1 MTTESTAIP
10 LISQRTYGNG
20 LLLAIVFFGG
30 MTTLGVELT
39 VSRLLAPYFG
49 NNLFVWANVI
59 GLTLLYLSV
68 GYFLGGK
75 LADHRPDDRLLA
87 KLVGLA
93 AFLVGVIPFAAK
105 PILEL
110 SIQGISNTSLGV
122 FWGSLFGVL
131 VLMAIPITLL
141 GFVSPFAIRL
151 ATGDVRQTGAIA
163 GRVYAIGTVGS
174 LLGAFLPVLLL
185 IPNIGTRNTFMAFSI
200 ALIILSVLALR
211 RVIYVLPLIIIIGLT
226 VYTNV
231 STAPIKEATTGTL
244 IHESE
249 SIYNFIQVQDT
260 TMGMR
265 RLILN
270 NEERLATHSVY
281 FPNEARQP
289 LTGGPWDYFLLAPQF
304 RAINNGSVSSML
316 MIGLG
321 AGTVPKLYTETYGNE
336 VAIDGVEIDPGI
348 IDVGHKFFDMN
359 EPNLQAYAEDGRLFL
374 RRADTKYDVIGVDA
388 YRPPYIPFQ
397 LTTVE
402 FFQELSDQMSSD
414 GVVALNAGGGPN
426 RDFRLVAAL
435 SQTMRAVFPSVIVIK
450 PADSGNNLIYGMKTP
465 IDIDTVKQKL
475 STSPRPIINMLAKRD
490 MIFENVVSAKGAFTD
505 DLAPIEQVVHQM
517 ILSYTNTD

>member
-1 MTTESTAIP
+1 MTTKSSSLSEPTK
-10 LISQRTYGNG
+10 RTYGDA

-39 VSRLLAPYFG
+39 ASRLLAPYFG

-68 GYFLGGK
+68 GYFLGGR
-75 LADHRPDDRLLA
+75 LADRRPDDRLLA
-87 KLVGLA
+87 KLVTFA
-93 AFLVGVIPFAAK
+93 AFLVGIIPFAAK
-105 PILEL
+105 PILDL
-110 SIQGISNTSLGV
+110 SIQGISDTSLGV

-131 VLMAIPITLL
+131 VLMAVPITLL

-185 IPNIGTRNTFMAFSI
+185 IPNIGTRNTFMVFSI
-200 ALIILSVLALR
+200 ALMILCALALR
-211 RVIYVLPLIIIIGLT
+211 KTIYLIPLVIIIGLS
-226 VYTNV
+226 VYSNV
-231 STAPIKEATTGTL
+231 STDPIKEATTGSL

-260 TMGMR
+260 NIGMR

-281 FPNEARQP
+281 FPNEEKQP

-304 RAINNGSVSSML
+304 RAINNGSVNTML

-321 AGTVPKLYTETYGNE
+321 AGTVPKLYTQTYGEE

-359 EPNLQAYAEDGRLFL
+359 EPNLKAFAEDGRLFV
-374 RRADTKYDVIGVDA
+374 RKVDTKYDVIGVDA

-402 FFQELSDQMSSD
+402 FFKELSDQMSAD

-426 RDFRLVAAL
+426 RDFRLVTAL

-465 IDIDTVKQKL
+465 INIDAVKNQL
-475 STSPRPIINMLAKRD
+475 ISSPNSTINMLAKRD
-490 MIFENVVSAKGAFTD
+490 MLFEDVTSAKGAFTD

-517 ILSYTNTD
+517 ILSYASTD